1 MRLGNNQQLDG
12 KYWLENQH
20 TGGRQLLQQLKSS
33 LMKLRWGVQDEKKL
47 WALAKMNQLSSVE
60 IFIFQ
65 SFEDWRVLD

>member
-12 KYWLENQH
+12 KYWLESKH
-20 TGGRQLLQQLKSS
+20 TGGRQLLQQLKSP

-47 WALAKMNQLSSVE
+47 WGLARMNQLSSVK
-60 IFIFQ
+60 FFLFQ